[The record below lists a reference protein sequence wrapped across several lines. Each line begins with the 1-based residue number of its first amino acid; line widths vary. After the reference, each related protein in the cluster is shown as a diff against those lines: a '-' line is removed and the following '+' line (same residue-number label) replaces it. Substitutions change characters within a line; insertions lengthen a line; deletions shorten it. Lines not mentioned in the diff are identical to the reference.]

1 LDCGVSNAKAAFKA
15 LTTEQQAIV
24 TGHRVAGELSPDD
37 WLRLLGPVGEFDR
50 QAEAARKDGGFFE
63 RRFARKH
70 DVPDALRSFV
80 LPLLPILREDQA
92 PGRPLELRID
102 LTGAQQPSKRVR
114 AGDPYRKGAYLKVVD
129 TFYDDPWLEGHAH
142 FADGVDV
149 RFSVVDHLRS
159 SEKTKKSASGRT
171 KRKTKR
177 KKKTELSV
185 TLSAPARNY
194 AVAGGAVR
202 DVPKESVKAGEHRT
216 VVKLSGVVEQP
227 SLETA
232 PVVGMLL
239 ELISGAYERVEPSR
253 RKKL

>member
-1 LDCGVSNAKAAFKA
+1 VSNVKATFKA

-24 TGHRVAGELSPDD
+24 VGRRIAGELSPDD
-37 WLRLLGPVGEFDR
+37 WLRLLGPVVAFDR

-70 DVPDALRSFV
+70 DVPKALRSFV
-80 LPLLPILREDQA
+80 LPLLPILREDHD
-92 PGRPLELRID
+92 PSKPLALRID

-114 AGDPYRKGAYLKVVD
+114 ASDPYRKGAYLKVVD
-129 TFYDDPWLEGHAH
+129 TFFDDPWFEGHAH
-142 FADGVDV
+142 FADGADV
-149 RFSVVDHLRS
+149 RFSVVDHLRA

-185 TLSAPARNY
+185 TLSAPTRNY
-194 AVAGGAVR
+194 AAAGDGGR
-202 DVPKESVKAGEHRT
+202 DVPKASVKESENRT

-239 ELISGAYERVEPSR
+239 ELIAGAYERVEPSR

>member
-1 LDCGVSNAKAAFKA
+1 LDCRVSNLKSTFKA
-15 LTTEQQAIV
+15 LTAEQQAIV
-24 TGHRVAGELSPDD
+24 TERRVAGELRPDD
-37 WLRLLGPVGEFDR
+37 WLRLLGPVAEFDR
-50 QAEAARKDGGFFE
+50 QADVARRDGGFFE

-80 LPLLPILREDQA
+80 LPLLPILREDHD
-92 PGRPLELRID
+92 PERPLQLRLD
-102 LTGAQQPSKRVR
+102 LTGMQQPSKRVR
-114 AGDPYRKGAYLKVVD
+114 SSEPYKKGAYPKVVD

-142 FADGVDV
+142 FADGADV
-149 RFSVVDHLRS
+149 RFSVVDHMRA

-194 AVAGGAVR
+194 APAGGASR
-202 DVPKESVKAGEHRT
+202 DVPKESIKAGENRT
-216 VVKLSGVVEQP
+216 VVKLGGVVAQP
-227 SLETA
+227 SLETL
-232 PVVGMLL
+232 PVIGMLL
-239 ELISGAYERVEPSR
+239 ELISAAYERVEPSR